1 MNQYEHID
9 ELIAKHLAAETSAAE
24 DDIIKHWLT
33 RSETNR
39 IYYSEMKLVYEASEE
54 KTVRNKINI
63 DIAWDTFSK
72 KIQEP
77 EKKKPVIK
85 KLTAAFYGKAA
96 IFICALG
103 LGYFIYSQLH
113 TEEQQIV
120 FSSTDSTTRNNTL
133 PDKSFVSLYPK
144 SSINY
149 SSSFNKTNRELNLS
163 GEAYFHV
170 QHNAELPFIINTGT
184 VFIKDV
190 GTTFIVKANPSDSIV
205 TVHVTDG
212 EVIFYSARNTG
223 ISLTKNETGI
233 YNSISATFRKK
244 ENHSVHTGSEIHQ
257 TLSFENTSL
266 RFVIDTLNK
275 VYHEHII
282 LSCEKLE
289 SLELTAAFQ
298 EKTAMPIV
306 ETIAETFGLSVTR
319 TNGTVLLNGHACKE

>member
-9 ELIAKHLAAETSAAE
+9 ELIAKHLAEETSAAE
-24 DDIIKHWLT
+24 KDFINNWLS

-39 IYYSEMKLVYEASEE
+39 IYYSEMRKVYAAAEE
-54 KTVRNKINI
+54 KTVQQKINI
-63 DIAWDTFSK
+63 NTAWETFSK

-77 EKKKPVIK
+77 EVKKTVIK
-85 KLTAAFYGKAA
+85 KLTLAFYSKAA
-96 IFICALG
+96 IFIVVLG
-103 LGYFIYSQLH
+103 LGYFIYSKLH
-113 TEEQQIV
+113 TEERLIV
-120 FSSTDSTTRNNTL
+120 FSSSTSTTRNNTL
-133 PDKSFVSLYPK
+133 PDKSFVSLYPG
-144 SSINY
+144 SSITY
-149 SSSFNKTNRELNLS
+149 SSSFNKSNRELNLT
-163 GEAYFHV
+163 GEAYFQV
-170 QHNAELPFIINTGT
+170 EHNDELPFIINTGA

-190 GTTFIVKANPSDSIV
+190 GTAFTVKAFPSDSVV

-212 EVIFYSARNTG
+212 EVIFYSAQNAG
-223 ISLTKNETGI
+223 ITLVKNETGI
-233 YNSISATFRKK
+233 YNLHSEVFRKS
-244 ENHSVHTGSEIHQ
+244 NSHLRAVSDVNQ

-289 SLELTAAFQ
+289 SLELTAAFK

-319 TNGTVLLNGHACKE
+319 TNGTVLLNGRACKE